1 MARLNEE
8 KQQIN
13 FFRGLGITNLSSVCR
28 GGVFLKSNN
37 KNVISEL
44 LKYADGEKKQLYKSI
59 LLATIGELF
68 GMIPFLAIAK
78 LIEKIYQ
85 AEVSFRTV
93 LYLTLIALFGQV
105 LKGIFTLYSTIT
117 SHKATFHILKNIR
130 SLVAEKML
138 RVPMGVMI
146 DTPIG
151 KFKNLIVDT
160 VSKLEDSMAHFM
172 PEITSSIVSPVLF
185 LVLIFAL
192 DYRMGLASLLTIP
205 LGMLGYIGMMKD
217 YEFRSKTYTTAQNNM
232 NSTLV
237 EYINGIEVIKAF
249 NHSASSYEKFTNAI
263 NFFHD
268 STLAW
273 WKQSWLWSA
282 FVQAVMPSTLLGTL
296 PIGAYLYMN
305 SKISLSS
312 FIVCI
317 ILPIGFIAHLMKIGK
332 YSEQFNMVKASLDV
346 IEEFLS
352 KEELKRPKE
361 KVIFDDTLYRFEN
374 VSFAY
379 DKELVLKNINFE
391 LKPNTVTALVGSS
404 GSGKSTIAKLMAGF
418 WDPSNGSIYYGGKKI
433 PEIPFEQ
440 LTNEISYVAQDNFL
454 FNTSIKENIKM
465 GKPTASDDEVIEAAK
480 AASCHDFIMELEDG
494 YNTKVGDAGG
504 SLSGGER
511 QRITIARA
519 MLKQSKVIILDE
531 ATAFADPENE
541 YLIQSAINNLIKG
554 KTLIVVAHR
563 LSTITNADTI
573 LVMKD
578 GEIVE
583 NGTHENLVKKDG
595 VYASLWKN
603 YVGGLDNEKEEL

>member
-1 MARLNEE
+1 MKNKGNKAMALLMEYA
-8 KQQIN
+8 
-13 FFRGLGITNLSSVCR
+13 GD
-28 GGVFLKSNN
+28 N
-37 KNVISEL
+37 KRE
-44 LKYADGEKKQLYKSI
+44 LYKSI
-59 LLATIGELF
+59 VLAVIGELF
-68 GMIPFLAIAK
+68 GMIPFLAVAK
-78 LIEKIYQ
+78 LIEKIYLSE
-85 AEVSFRTV
+85 ASFGEI
-93 LYLTLIALFGQV
+93 LQITLIALSGQI

-138 RVPMGVMI
+138 RVPMGVML

-160 VSKLEDSMAHFM
+160 ISKLEDSMAHFM
-172 PEITSSIVSPVLF
+172 PEITSGVVSPLLF
-185 LVLIFAL
+185 LILIFVL

-217 YEFRSKTYTTAQNNM
+217 YEIRSKTYTTAQNEM

-237 EYINGIEVIKAF
+237 EYVNGIEVIKAF
-249 NHSASSYEKFTNAI
+249 NNSASSYEKFTNAI
-263 NFFHD
+263 RFFHD

-282 FVQAVMPSTLLGTL
+282 FIQAVMPSTLLGTL
-296 PIGAYLYMN
+296 PVGAYLYMN
-305 SKISLSS
+305 SQISLSN

-332 YSEQFNMVKASLDV
+332 YSEQFDMVRVSLGV
-346 IEEFLS
+346 IEEFLEK
-352 KEELKRPKE
+352 KELVRPKE
-361 KVIFDDTLYRFEN
+361 RVCLDNTLYRFEN

-379 DKELVLKNINFE
+379 DKELVLKNISFE

-404 GSGKSTIAKLMAGF
+404 GSGKSTISKLMAGF
-418 WDPSNGSIYYGGKKI
+418 WDSTTGDIFYGGKKI
-433 PEIPFEQ
+433 SEIPFEQ
-440 LTNEISYVAQDNFL
+440 ITSEISYVAQDNFL

-465 GKPTASDDEVIEAAK
+465 GKPNASDEEVIEAAK
-480 AASCHDFIMELEDG
+480 AASCHNFIMEFENG
-494 YNTKVGDAGG
+494 YDTKVGDAGG
-504 SLSGGER
+504 ALSGGER

-519 MLKQSKVIILDE
+519 ILKEAKVIILDE

-541 YLIQSAINNLIKG
+541 HLIQEAINNLIKG

-563 LSTITNADTI
+563 LSTITKADTI
-573 LVMKD
+573 LVLKD

-583 NGTHENLVKKDG
+583 SGVHKELLDKNG
-595 VYASLWKN
+595 VYTSLWRN
-603 YVGGLDNEKEEL
+603 YVDGLGEVEGER

>member
-1 MARLNEE
+1 
-8 KQQIN
+8 
-13 FFRGLGITNLSSVCR
+13 
-28 GGVFLKSNN
+28 
-37 KNVISEL
+37 
-44 LKYADGEKKQLYKSI
+44 
-59 LLATIGELF
+59 
-68 GMIPFLAIAK
+68 
-78 LIEKIYQ
+78 
-85 AEVSFRTV
+85 
-93 LYLTLIALFGQV
+93 
-105 LKGIFTLYSTIT
+105 
-117 SHKATFHILKNIR
+117 
-130 SLVAEKML
+130 
-138 RVPMGVMI
+138 
-146 DTPIG
+146 
-151 KFKNLIVDT
+151 
-160 VSKLEDSMAHFM
+160 MAHFM

-237 EYINGIEVIKAF
+237 EYVNGIEVIKAF
-249 NHSASSYEKFTNAI
+249 NHSTSSYEKFTSAI
-263 NFFHD
+263 QFFHD

-296 PIGAYLYMN
+296 PVGAYLYMN
-305 SKISLSS
+305 SQISLSN

-332 YSEQFNMVKASLDV
+332 YSEQFSMVKASLDV
-346 IEEFLS
+346 IDEFLS
-352 KEELKRPKE
+352 TEELKRPKE

-563 LSTITNADTI
+563 LSTITNADKI

-603 YVGGLDNEKEEL
+603 YVGGQDNEKEAM